1 MTDFHDS
8 GHQPEPDPMM
18 SSDEPS
24 FTGSAQANGQ
34 PPMPDVAGLLV
45 EALQSAG
52 ALLDNLR
59 QVSADDLR
67 GWLDDPIDGL
77 VRLGERFGVDWQDGA
92 EATIEF
98 ARNRWLGDY
107 AVDEFGFDPEYAER
121 VYLPMMRPIV
131 RQWFRVQASG
141 LHRLPEGPAL
151 LVSNHAGALPLDS
164 LVLQTVLH
172 DEADRYIRPLA
183 ADLVFRTP
191 FVADFARRTGSTY
204 ACQED
209 ALRLLSQGHLVA
221 AFPEGFKGLGKLYA
235 ERYRLQR
242 FGRGGFVSTAVKA
255 GVPIVPVSVVG
266 SEEIYPMLS
275 QVPAIAR
282 MFDLPYFP
290 VTPTFPWLGALG
302 FIPLPSKWSIRI
314 GDPIPTDQLSG
325 HEEDPATVLRLTDQ
339 VRHTIQRTLHELLE
353 ERRSVF
359 W

>member
-1 MTDFHDS
+1 
-8 GHQPEPDPMM
+8 
-18 SSDEPS
+18 
-24 FTGSAQANGQ
+24 
-34 PPMPDVAGLLV
+34 MPDVAGLLV

-325 HEEDPATVLRLTDQ
+325 QEEDPATVLRLTDQ